1 MNSGIIWRRT
11 SPECAPG
18 TDGVALF
25 EGRIIGRVRLLAEG
39 RNTRSRD
46 VERHRSGSRRP
57 AGLGEHAR
65 RNALAPAGH
74 GSPGRALAGAAGRRA
89 TVLG

>member
-1 MNSGIIWRRT
+1 MKSGIIWRRT

-39 RNTRSRD
+39 LQ
-46 VERHRSGSRRP
+46 HP
-57 AGLGEHAR
+57 KPWMAR
-65 RNALAPAGH
+65 TAKCPR
-74 GSPGRALAGAAGRRA
+74 AGRPWIA
-89 TVLG
+89 

>member
-1 MNSGIIWRRT
+1 MKSGIIWRRT

-39 RNTRSRD
+39 LQ
-46 VERHRSGSRRP
+46 HP
-57 AGLGEHAR
+57 KPWMAR
-65 RNALAPAGH
+65 TANALAPAGH
-74 GSPGRALAGAAGRRA
+74 GPPDRALARAAGRRA
-89 TVLG
+89 TVLR